1 VQNRSTLSR
10 ISTICDQGDFVT
22 SQPPAAPAEGKTAG
36 QFLRPLRDLAAYALV
51 GVTAVL
57 LFVALFRLIP
67 SSAQG
72 YSFRTQDAFYG
83 FVNVETVFFPL
94 GAVLLAL
101 MVRPRHPKAQLI
113 VLAAVVEY
121 AVAAFFGVIFGLII
135 GVIDHASNSGVRT
148 AFEELLVRLAWLG
161 LLALAAW
168 AAFQIWRGMFYVP
181 RPRPQPGVYGQ
192 PPQYN
197 SAAYPGQP
205 GFGPGQPP
213 HSGPP
218 YPGQHPM
225 NQPGFPQH
233 PGQPPMGQPPTG
245 QPPTGQ
251 PPMGQPPMG
260 QPHPGFP
267 PPPPGQ
273 PGFPPHYPAPQS
285 GPPAHGQGVYGQPP
299 QPPSWNQPPVA
310 MPAAAPDPTQVVPT
324 QEAEPTAAESEPTD
338 RPGFGPAEQDPPRH

>member
-1 VQNRSTLSR
+1 M
-10 ISTICDQGDFVT
+10 T
-22 SQPPAAPAEGKTAG
+22 SQPPPAPAEGKTAG

-101 MVRPRHPKAQLI
+101 MVQPRHPKAQLI

-161 LLALAAW
+161 LLAVAGW
-168 AAFQIWRGMFYVP
+168 AVFQIWRGMFYVP
-181 RPRPQPGVYGQ
+181 RPQPQPGVYGQ
-192 PPQYN
+192 PTQYN
-197 SAAYPGQP
+197 PAAYPGQP
-205 GFGPGQPP
+205 GFGQPHPGQPGFGQP
-213 HSGPP
+213 H
-218 YPGQHPM
+218 PG
-225 NQPGFPQH
+225 QPGFGQPH
-233 PGQPPMGQPPTG
+233 PGQPPMGQP
-245 QPPTGQ
+245 
-251 PPMGQPPMG
+251 MGQPPHPGFGAHPG

-285 GPPAHGQGVYGQPP
+285 APPAGPPPGQPSAPPAYGPGVYGQPP
-299 QPPSWNQPPVA
+299 QPPSWNQPPQA
-310 MPAAAPDPTQVVPT
+310 MPAATPDPTQVVPT
-324 QEAEPTAAESEPTD
+324 TEAEPPAADPEQTE